1 MEDDALTMTN
11 PEYLDLITRA
21 HDDGTLPARMGIEF
35 LEVSPERVVA
45 RMPVEGNRQPF
56 GVLHGGA
63 SCVLA
68 ETIGSV
74 GALLHAGEGR
84 VAMGVEI
91 NATHH
96 RPATSGHVTGVATRL
111 FGGRNIATYQIEIT
125 DEQGGLVCTS
135 RLTCLL
141 RDSARDRADG
151 LV

>member
-1 MEDDALTMTN
+1 MAAIWFHKNITLESLEGLGKNTMS
-11 PEYLDLITRA
+11 
-21 HDDGTLPARMGIEF
+21 EF
-35 LEVSPERVVA
+35 LGIRWSA
-45 RMPVEGNRQPF
+45 IGDDYLQAAMPVDHRTKQPY
-56 GVLHGGA
+56 GLLHGGA